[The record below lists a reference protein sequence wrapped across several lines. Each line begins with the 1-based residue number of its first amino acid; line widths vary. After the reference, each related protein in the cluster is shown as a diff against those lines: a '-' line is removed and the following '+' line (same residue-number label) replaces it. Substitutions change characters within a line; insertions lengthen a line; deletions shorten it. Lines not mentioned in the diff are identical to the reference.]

1 MTTFRHSTPEDIEE
15 IMEIIERARAFL
27 RSQGLDQWQK
37 GYPDQQIFLSDT
49 ATGLG
54 YVLEEEGRIA
64 AVCALTFTED
74 PSYGNIYGGQWL
86 TENKGGAAPAYAAIH
101 RMAVNAAL
109 RGEGYAGRLFEE
121 AAALARERGMESIRI
136 ATHAGNL
143 PMQRALEKSGF
154 SRCGTIYL
162 KGGAEDGDAR
172 IAFEKIL

>member
-1 MTTFRHSTPEDIEE
+1 MVFWFSNPPFFGTRKTP
-15 IMEIIERARAFL
+15 
-27 RSQGLDQWQK
+27 GQK
-37 GYPDQQIFLSDT
+37 
-49 ATGLG
+49 TGPWPNN
-54 YVLEEEGRIA
+54 E
-64 AVCALTFTED
+64 
-74 PSYGNIYGGQWL
+74 
-86 TENKGGAAPAYAAIH
+86 GGAVPAYAAIH

-136 ATHAGNL
+136 DTHAGNL